1 MKILGV
7 VIVLVA
13 SAWVGLFL
21 TAKTVTLEEAEQ
33 IAIQKVQRSAER
45 LRFNAAVFRGP
56 ELVDVQAWG
65 YAFRWVFSD
74 GLLARRIRGWPLA
87 ADSRARL
94 CRRGRC
100 SRVGARVVNVLW
112 PGFACRLFPVAV
124 PTPKPRKLSCVSKI
138 ASSCVS

>member
-1 MKILGV
+1 MIRRAMKILGL

-56 ELVDVQAWG
+56 ELVDVQPWG

-74 GLLARRIRGWPLA
+74 AEGTVEMLVWVDEYGGTEISWEGDLE
-87 ADSRARL
+87 RL
-94 CRRGRC
+94 KTRQ
-100 SRVGARVVNVLW
+100 
-112 PGFACRLFPVAV
+112 
-124 PTPKPRKLSCVSKI
+124 
-138 ASSCVS
+138 